1 MANGRFLII
10 QWPTSMHM
18 WVELIGPSWFSILTT
33 KREQMKLGGIQTE
46 GKMGLCGYRHYHI
59 LFYAFI
65 KFPDKSKDQKHN
77 RSVTILKT
85 SNYSAN
91 YI

>member
-1 MANGRFLII
+1 
-10 QWPTSMHM
+10 
-18 WVELIGPSWFSILTT
+18 
-33 KREQMKLGGIQTE
+33 MKLGGIQTE
-46 GKMGLCGYRHYHI
+46 GKMGLGGYRYYHI
-59 LFYAFI
+59 SFYAFI
-65 KFPDKSKDQKHN
+65 KFPVKSKDQKHN